1 MPRSLCVKRK
11 GKRHSLRHAVSVLR
25 ILRRSIRP
33 IRRIRLL
40 RRIIVISGHSVCAI
54 ADGVADIIHRA
65 GLPDGAFQLL
75 MGPGAVVGNG
85 LAGHRGVDAVI
96 DAVAAVNSDLS
107 GWAINRQGDG
117 YTALADVP
125 SESIANEPVLV
136 HWYRRA
142 VYSMARAN
150 LYERYLDSAATA
162 DAVKDAEPRNL
173 TADDLYRD
181 ARFAIRDILGV
192 THVTVELI

>member
-1 MPRSLCVKRK
+1 MTSGFIPTNPASKDEGEISSAPFWPVIKLADLRAIMRTD
-11 GKRHSLRHAVSVLR
+11 GTITTERLRHAV
-25 ILRRSIRP
+25 
-33 IRRIRLL
+33 
-40 RRIIVISGHSVCAI
+40 
-54 ADGVADIIHRA
+54 
-65 GLPDGAFQLL
+65 
-75 MGPGAVVGNG
+75 
-85 LAGHRGVDAVI
+85 I
-96 DAVAAVNSDLS
+96 DAIAAVNSDLS

-125 SESIANEPVLV
+125 SESIATESVLV

-150 LYERYLDSAATA
+150 LYERYLDSSATA

-181 ARFAIRDILGV
+181 ARFAIRDILGE
-192 THVTVELI
+192 THTTVELI

>member
-1 MPRSLCVKRK
+1 MTSGFLPTNPTNKDEGEVSSAKFWPVINLNTLRAIMRTD
-11 GKRHSLRHAVSVLR
+11 GTITTERLRH
-25 ILRRSIRP
+25 
-33 IRRIRLL
+33 
-40 RRIIVISGHSVCAI
+40 
-54 ADGVADIIHRA
+54 
-65 GLPDGAFQLL
+65 
-75 MGPGAVVGNG
+75 
-85 LAGHRGVDAVI
+85 AVI

-125 SESIANEPVLV
+125 SESIATESVLV

-150 LYERYLDSAATA
+150 LYERYLDSSATA
-162 DAVKDAEPRNL
+162 EAVKDAEPRNL

-181 ARFAIRDILGV
+181 ARFAIRDILGT
-192 THVTVELI
+192 THTTVELI

>member
-1 MPRSLCVKRK
+1 MTSGFLPTNPTNKDEGEVSSAKFWPVIKLKDLRDIMRTD
-11 GKRHSLRHAVSVLR
+11 GTITTERLRH
-25 ILRRSIRP
+25 
-33 IRRIRLL
+33 
-40 RRIIVISGHSVCAI
+40 
-54 ADGVADIIHRA
+54 
-65 GLPDGAFQLL
+65 
-75 MGPGAVVGNG
+75 
-85 LAGHRGVDAVI
+85 AVI

-150 LYERYLDSAATA
+150 LYERYLDSSATA
-162 DAVKDAEPRNL
+162 EAVKDTDARDQ
-173 TADDLYRD
+173 TANDLYRD
-181 ARFAIRDILGV
+181 ARFAIRDILGE
-192 THVTVELI
+192 THTTVELI

>member
-1 MPRSLCVKRK
+1 MTSGFIPTNPA
-11 GKRHSLRHAVSVLR
+11 GKDEGEISSAPFWPVIKLADLRAIMRTDGTITTERLRHAV
-25 ILRRSIRP
+25 
-33 IRRIRLL
+33 
-40 RRIIVISGHSVCAI
+40 
-54 ADGVADIIHRA
+54 
-65 GLPDGAFQLL
+65 
-75 MGPGAVVGNG
+75 
-85 LAGHRGVDAVI
+85 I
-96 DAVAAVNSDLS
+96 DAIAAVNSDLS

-125 SESIANEPVLV
+125 SESIATESVLV

-150 LYERYLDSAATA
+150 LYERYLDSTATA

-181 ARFAIRDILGV
+181 ARFAIRDILGT
-192 THVTVELI
+192 THITVALI

>member
-1 MPRSLCVKRK
+1 MTSGFLPTNPTNKDEGEVSSAKFWPVINLNTLRAIMRTD
-11 GKRHSLRHAVSVLR
+11 GTITTERLRH
-25 ILRRSIRP
+25 
-33 IRRIRLL
+33 
-40 RRIIVISGHSVCAI
+40 
-54 ADGVADIIHRA
+54 
-65 GLPDGAFQLL
+65 
-75 MGPGAVVGNG
+75 
-85 LAGHRGVDAVI
+85 AVI
-96 DAVAAVNSDLS
+96 DAVADVNSDLS

-125 SESIANEPVLV
+125 SESIATESVLV

-150 LYERYLDSAATA
+150 LYERYLDSTATA

-181 ARFAIRDILGV
+181 ARFAIRDILGT
-192 THVTVELI
+192 THTTVELI

>member
-1 MPRSLCVKRK
+1 MTSGFIPTNPA
-11 GKRHSLRHAVSVLR
+11 GKDEGEISSAPFWPVIKLADLRAIMRTDGTITTERLRHAV
-25 ILRRSIRP
+25 
-33 IRRIRLL
+33 
-40 RRIIVISGHSVCAI
+40 
-54 ADGVADIIHRA
+54 
-65 GLPDGAFQLL
+65 
-75 MGPGAVVGNG
+75 
-85 LAGHRGVDAVI
+85 I
-96 DAVAAVNSDLS
+96 DAIAAVNSDLS

-117 YTALADVP
+117 YTALSDVP

-162 DAVKDAEPRNL
+162 DAINDAEPRNL

-181 ARFAIRDILGV
+181 ARFAIRDILGT
-192 THVTVELI
+192 THTTVELI

>member
-1 MPRSLCVKRK
+1 MTSGFIPTNPA
-11 GKRHSLRHAVSVLR
+11 GKDEGEISSAPFWPVIKLADLRAIMRTDGTITTERLRHAV
-25 ILRRSIRP
+25 
-33 IRRIRLL
+33 
-40 RRIIVISGHSVCAI
+40 
-54 ADGVADIIHRA
+54 
-65 GLPDGAFQLL
+65 
-75 MGPGAVVGNG
+75 
-85 LAGHRGVDAVI
+85 I
-96 DAVAAVNSDLS
+96 DAIAAVNSDLS

-125 SESIANEPVLV
+125 SESIATESVLV

-162 DAVKDAEPRNL
+162 DAIKDAEPRNL

-181 ARFAIRDILGV
+181 ARFAIRDILGT
-192 THVTVELI
+192 THTTVELI